1 MNPSPL
7 EAKIHNLRAK
17 LRPGQRAMADW
28 QGGQLAVSA
37 VPGAGKST
45 GMAIAAAITIARNS
59 LHGRRQLV
67 VVTFTRA
74 AAANVKK
81 KIREYLRQDLGLP
94 ALGFMVCT
102 LHGLALNIAQS
113 HPHLSGIDLQGSTL
127 VELTGGHRLI
137 KVAVDKWISHHPQLF
152 KLLIEGK
159 GFDGEETEYLRRQ
172 SILRTEVLPQLLLT
186 VVREA
191 KSSGLTPTDLAQ
203 LGDDYQMIA
212 AGLYEQYTL
221 QCRDRNYIDYD
232 DMILG
237 ALRVLDDPSARR
249 IWQQQIFAVF
259 EDEAQDSSPLQFQ
272 LLETLAT
279 DATNTPNLIRVGDPN
294 QAINSTFTP
303 ADPIYFRQFCQICSQ
318 NNCLATMDQAGRSN
332 PKIIAAANFL
342 VDWANQKYG
351 EAGQPPFRS
360 QYIRPVP
367 EDDPQPDANPT
378 GLGITIVT
386 PADVLET
393 CTLIAEQASRL
404 YRNDPKQTMAILV
417 RENRWGSF
425 LARHLKDQLE
435 FQGLPVYD
443 VYERDRISH
452 VPKEILAILQF
463 IDRPHSPDHLKTALE
478 ILVQRQLIPPQDL
491 NTLAA
496 QPEQFLYPGPL
507 EPPQATPVR
516 QARRYCTNL
525 IQARWQLSIYHL
537 TTFIAFALQ
546 YDADSL
552 ATADKLGERIVRQT
566 KGHNSLA
573 ITLEVLQEIISTE
586 KFTGV
591 DTENSEA
598 QYTRPG
604 QLTIITMHK
613 AKGLDWDHVF
623 LPLLH
628 EDLIPG
634 KLRVSGKTNFL
645 GDYTLPEVVRAQI
658 RSYLHQNQIPDPATA
673 WQQAQQLKTAE
684 EMRLLYVAMTR
695 AKRSLWLAAEKQAPF
710 SPDSPTLK
718 PKTPSPMIPDLIKH
732 TKSMNLSS

>member
-303 ADPIYFRQFCQICSQ
+303 ADPIYFRQFCQTCSQ
-318 NNCLATMDQAGRSN
+318 NNRLATMDQAGRSN

-435 FQGLPVYD
+435 FQVLPVYD

-452 VPKEILAILQF
+452 IPKEILAILQF

-546 YDADSL
+546 YDADGL
-552 ATADKLGERIVRQT
+552 ATADKLGERIVQQT
-566 KGHNSLA
+566 RGHNSLA

>member
-1 MNPSPL
+1 MNLSPL

-74 AAANVKK
+74 AAASIKK
-81 KIREYLRQDLGLP
+81 KIRECLRQELGLP
-94 ALGFMVCT
+94 ALGFMVHT

-137 KVAVDKWISHHPQLF
+137 KVAVDRWISHHPRLF

-203 LGDDYQMIA
+203 LGDDYQTIA

-318 NNCLATMDQAGRSN
+318 NNRLATMDQAGRSS

-351 EAGQPPFRS
+351 GAGQPPFRS

-367 EDDPQPDANPT
+367 ENDPQPDANPT

-393 CTLIAEQASRL
+393 CTLIAEQAGQF
-404 YRNDPKQTMAILV
+404 YQNHPEQTMAILV

-443 VYERDRISH
+443 VYEHDRISH

-463 IDRPHSPDHLKTALE
+463 IDRPHSPDHLKTTLE

-491 NTLAA
+491 NALAA

-537 TTFIAFALQ
+537 TTFVAFALQ
-546 YDADSL
+546 YDADGL
-552 ATADKLGERIVRQT
+552 ATADKLGERIAQQT
-566 KGHNSLA
+566 RGHNSLA

-634 KLRVSGKTNFL
+634 KLRVPGKTNFL

-658 RSYLHQNQIPDPATA
+658 RSHLHQNQIPDPATA

-695 AKRSLWLAAEKQAPF
+695 AKRSLWLAAERQAPF

-718 PKTPSPMIPDLIKH
+718 PKPPSPMIPDLIKY
-732 TKSMNLSS
+732 TELMNLSS